1 MKLNVSKIALAVALS
16 TTLLAGCS
24 STEEK
29 TDGFTDGSAKGT
41 GVSTTGTGDGSV
53 SGSEFGGANGGAY
66 GNGANGSGYGSGAQG
81 GPDGTKTIYFMYD
94 SSQVQEEFVPVIEAH
109 AHSLQSNPSQHII
122 IEGHADERGSREYNI
137 ALGEQRAKAVARMM
151 TMQGASDSQIEV
163 VSYGEEKPAETGHDE
178 SAWQLNRRAVID
190 YQGQ

>member
-1 MKLNVSKIALAVALS
+1 MKFSLSKIALALTLTSVILS
-16 TTLLAGCS
+16 GCS

-29 TDGFTDGSAKGT
+29 SGGLTDANGAKGT
-41 GVSTTGTGDGSV
+41 GVDTAGAGDSAL
-53 SGSEFGGANGGAY
+53 SGSEMGGANDGTNGGANGR
-66 GNGANGSGYGSGAQG
+66 YGSAQG

-94 SSQVQEEFVPVIEAH
+94 SSQVQEEFVPVIAAH
-109 AHSLQSNPSQHII
+109 AQSLQSNPSQHII

-151 TMQGASDSQIEV
+151 TIQGASDSQIEV
-163 VSYGEEKPAETGHDE
+163 VSYGEEKPAENGHDE